1 MVAAGPAGVRIRTR
15 IHLTEAEAAALTA
28 IGAFLGSVCRGELAR
43 RIRCG
48 VLDSKGRAS
57 WRAQRKQAITAVA
70 SSRWAGAITRSVE
83 EGRVLARHPHGDE
96 VTGHVADLRQAID
109 VLERRYALRAGE
121 LAPAA
126 DHPEG
131 ASDRRQYRG
140 YRSATERFAN
150 TRRLAVLRDR
160 LTAAGVDGA
169 PSGHA
174 GLTLA

>member
-48 VLDSKGRAS
+48 VLDAKGRAS

-70 SSRWAGAITRSVE
+70 PSRWAGAITRSVE
-83 EGRVLARHPHGDE
+83 DQFQLAMRSLA
-96 VTGHVADLRQAID
+96 GHVADLRQAID